1 MCIRDS
7 CTDCVPKK
15 KSFRWTPGTRCLS
28 QWSRSNTEFFQESK
42 PDWRKRGPVACVV
55 LNLHTGLVEWFRT
68 HLSKPSPRT
77 VLNTVQRRSFQR
89 LSAPNG
95 KKASSLIY
103 GCILK
108 VKVSTI
114 DINLHTHRSHTCWR
128 NRKLCVIASLY
139 EIYFRYLTY
148 WPPRNNG
155 FWTML
160 KQCEFP
166 WRR

>member
-1 MCIRDS
+1 MGVPRYRCILYQWTHKAIAAVCLDS
-7 CTDCVPKK
+7 SRAPLQVPVVYANCTDCVPKK

-42 PDWRKRGPVACVV
+42 PDWRKRGPAACVV

-114 DINLHTHRSHTCWR
+114 DINLHTHRSHTC
-128 NRKLCVIASLY
+128 
-139 EIYFRYLTY
+139 
-148 WPPRNNG
+148 
-155 FWTML
+155 
-160 KQCEFP
+160 
-166 WRR
+166 